1 MARIFLDS
9 PSDEFTT
16 YVFDAHGIVGLSN
29 ERVPDEQR
37 LNVML
42 TLEEA
47 AALIPILQ
55 RFVETGSIEE
65 KEHTK

>member
-9 PSDEFTT
+9 PSDELTT
-16 YVFDAHGIVGLSN
+16 YIFDACGIVALST
-29 ERVPDEQR
+29 EEVPPEQR

-42 TLEEA
+42 TQKEA

-55 RFVETGSIEE
+55 RFVESGSIEE
-65 KEHTK
+65 KEEK